1 MTAPAAG
8 LLLSEAAEARLGA
21 RLAALAHAAGV
32 PLRCHTPATAPD
44 ALPDL
49 RAAFF
54 SRDLYE
60 GSELHRPG
68 PLSDAFF
75 RLVDAA
81 PGLRWL
87 HVFSSGLDLP
97 QYAASLARGV
107 RVTGSSGV
115 TAVSIAQTVLAAV
128 LAQSR
133 GFAHWLPA
141 QARREWAPLTGTAR
155 PKEIDTQH
163 AVVVGAGP
171 IGREIGRLLGAVG
184 FRTTAVRRSATP
196 AEGFGR
202 TIELA
207 RLDELLPQCDWLVL
221 AVPLTAHTRGLLDA
235 RRLALLPP
243 HARVVNVAR
252 GGLVDEAA
260 LVRALREGRL
270 AGAYLD
276 TFAQEPLPPD
286 SPLWTLPGVWISP
299 HNSAAAQGHEQ
310 RLDDSFLREFQAW
323 LAQYRERSPG

>member
-1 MTAPAAG
+1 RRRRDRALRRGLSRRAGPLDHRGMTAPAAG

-97 QYAASLARGV
+97 QYAVSL
-107 RVTGSSGV
+107 
-115 TAVSIAQTVLAAV
+115 
-128 LAQSR
+128 
-133 GFAHWLPA
+133 
-141 QARREWAPLTGTAR
+141 
-155 PKEIDTQH
+155 
-163 AVVVGAGP
+163 
-171 IGREIGRLLGAVG
+171 
-184 FRTTAVRRSATP
+184 
-196 AEGFGR
+196 
-202 TIELA
+202 
-207 RLDELLPQCDWLVL
+207 
-221 AVPLTAHTRGLLDA
+221 
-235 RRLALLPP
+235 
-243 HARVVNVAR
+243 
-252 GGLVDEAA
+252 
-260 LVRALREGRL
+260 
-270 AGAYLD
+270 
-276 TFAQEPLPPD
+276 
-286 SPLWTLPGVWISP
+286 
-299 HNSAAAQGHEQ
+299 
-310 RLDDSFLREFQAW
+310 
-323 LAQYRERSPG
+323 